1 MKQQFKPYFNKEKFA
16 QLLSR
21 CNKAEIARRSEKF
34 TSIKIG
40 LSTIQQ
46 MNQKLADNP
55 QLITIVVILFTIN
68 SIYKDNHTVNDF
80 IEFEKIE
87 SIS

>member
-16 QLLSR
+16 QLLAR
-21 CNKAEIARRSEKF
+21 CNTAEIARSSEKF
-34 TSIKIG
+34 TGIKIG

-80 IEFEKIE
+80 IEFEKIDI
-87 SIS
+87 IS